1 MKWKKTMIGKATIN
15 SKENMIYLHNHITLV
30 ICLLKFYSL
39 FCFFFLCLFTNSW
52 TNRSFYWI
60 CWTASHHFSERFVH
74 ESDRIFFLGLYEP
87 SCFKNR
93 IVSQRVKYKW

>member
-39 FCFFFLCLFTNSW
+39 FCFFFMLIYKFLN
-52 TNRSFYWI
+52 
-60 CWTASHHFSERFVH
+60 
-74 ESDRIFFLGLYEP
+74 ESFFLLNLL
-87 SCFKNR
+87 NR
-93 IVSQRVKYKW
+93 LAPFF